1 MAYKMRNPYPK
12 MGTVATSR
20 KGKINPKSDSNLED
34 GREKSSAF
42 QKSSPLHGKKYV
54 AKQLVKAKKLEERA
68 KKQEEKAEET
78 RAYTKE
84 KYGEESLFFFHPSG
98 KRARTRAKKAK
109 EKAAAGSRKAY
120 RESKKE
126 NKG

>member
-42 QKSSPLHGKKYV
+42 QNIYKGGGSYKKP
-54 AKQLVKAKKLEERA
+54 
-68 KKQEEKAEET
+68 
-78 RAYTKE
+78 
-84 KYGEESLFFFHPSG
+84 G
-98 KRARTRAKKAK
+98 
-109 EKAAAGSRKAY
+109 
-120 RESKKE
+120 SKKS
-126 NKG
+126 KKII